1 MRKQGRTKLLWEK
14 KSALAVT
21 LLWAAN
27 NRMLMS
33 RLKSDPAILYNSP
46 LKPELRVKSF
56 EFQVLDGYANAL
68 STISIIFSHF
78 IPLRKLIDIEIENLC
93 LAALILSHLVLTLAS
108 TQGEAAINCSDRPL
122 TNGSSKEEEY
132 SDSNLKLA
140 TARECRLKLSQ
151 ALAETPIAEDVNL
164 TLEQADEILQY
175 FVMAAIAKLQ
185 RILAVLILKMIIAT
199 MAFNLRAE

>member
-1 MRKQGRTKLLWEK
+1 MK
-14 KSALAVT
+14 
-21 LLWAAN
+21 
-27 NRMLMS
+27 
-33 RLKSDPAILYNSP
+33 
-46 LKPELRVKSF
+46 
-56 EFQVLDGYANAL
+56 
-68 STISIIFSHF
+68 
-78 IPLRKLIDIEIENLC
+78 IENLC